1 MALSPRLLLIAFAA
15 WLLAVGLTALAL
27 SVMIEET
34 EIGFDTVLP
43 RSAMLAPMIGVVAF
57 WGVARALSV
66 PLNPIRVFVIG
77 ALLVYGL
84 LYLLGRVVAVTQI
97 DTMLGLATGAL
108 VTLVAAY
115 VAVLQADQS
124 SDQS

>member
-1 MALSPRLLLIAFAA
+1 MPVSPRLLLISFAA

-57 WGVARALSV
+57 WAVGRLLSV
-66 PLNPIRVFVIG
+66 PLNPVRVFVIG

-84 LYLLGRVVAVTQI
+84 LYLLGRVVAVAQI
-97 DTMLGLATGAL
+97 DGTLAL
-108 VTLVAAY
+108 LVAAVVTFGAGY
-115 VAVLQADQS
+115 VAVVRADQS
-124 SDQS
+124 EDQP